1 MKKRI
6 GSNEKIPNLVITPL
20 RGISL
25 GEIMEYEPILDLV
38 RRETPTG
45 IERAIKQNK
54 QEAVLV
60 EINNSGY
67 YIEIPHK
74 FWRNALNAVLE
85 YYTDLE
91 DYEKC
96 IEIKNTLKQL
106 DSYSK
111 IPSSVR
117 NKNIKRKRYGQ

>member
-6 GSNEKIPNLVITPL
+6 GSNDKIPNLVITPL
-20 RGISL
+20 KGISL
-25 GEIMEYEPILDLV
+25 GEIMEYEAILDLV
-38 RRETPTG
+38 RRETPVG

-54 QEAVLV
+54 QDATLV

-67 YIEIPHK
+67 YIEIPYK

-85 YYTDLE
+85 HYTDLE

-96 IEIKNTLKQL
+96 IEIQNTLKQL
-106 DSYSK
+106 DEYNK
-111 IPSSVR
+111 IPSSTR
-117 NKNIKRKRYGQ
+117 AKNAKKRRYGQ